1 MVQRVVAVFE
11 EIEEEKSQS
20 SSVLTAKQQQSLDA
34 FLDNLA
40 HVFLHTNLSPSGEE
54 GWVYQNLCGLH

>member
-20 SSVLTAKQQQSLDA
+20 IPVLTAEQQQSFAVL
-34 FLDNLA
+34 
-40 HVFLHTNLSPSGEE
+40 GI
-54 GWVYQNLCGLH
+54 